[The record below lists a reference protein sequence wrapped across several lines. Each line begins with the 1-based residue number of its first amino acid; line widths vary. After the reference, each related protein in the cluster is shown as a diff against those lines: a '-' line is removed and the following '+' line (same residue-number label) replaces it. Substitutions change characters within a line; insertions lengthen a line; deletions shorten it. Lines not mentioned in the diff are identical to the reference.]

1 MAPTKLYVFSLA
13 RFQRQDFEEGTELLF
28 SILSR
33 TQLLLRNYQEIRR
46 FQGQEGDWIKTGSS
60 RGRLC
65 HYYLRI

>member
-1 MAPTKLYVFSLA
+1 MIALRK
-13 RFQRQDFEEGTELLF
+13 GTELQL

-33 TQLLLRNYQEIRR
+33 TQLLLKKSQEIRR
-46 FQGQEGDWIKTGSS
+46 FKGQEGDWIKTGSS